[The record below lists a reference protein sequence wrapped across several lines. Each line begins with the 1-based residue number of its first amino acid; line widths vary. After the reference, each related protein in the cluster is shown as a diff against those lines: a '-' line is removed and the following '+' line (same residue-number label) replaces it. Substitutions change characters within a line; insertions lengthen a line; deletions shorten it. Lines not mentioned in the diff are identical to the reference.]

1 MVVGAMVGR
10 AFDEKKI
17 RTRQRLRRRVERTA
31 ATVSGVAAISEE
43 GASDNK
49 LTTLMLRLDCVGLA
63 KELMVVRLI
72 CSDYNG
78 TPSSSFESSSAG
90 AYKIADETKFFSFGT
105 NDLTQMTFGYS
116 KDDVEKFLPIYL
128 SSGILQSDPF
138 EVLDQKGVGQLI
150 KLCPEKVLLN
160 VPNPVVLDID
170 VCALGMSIGIIY
182 CYTGCLKAS
191 VEGGSISLGTKEYA
205 NED

>member
-1 MVVGAMVGR
+1 
-10 AFDEKKI
+10 
-17 RTRQRLRRRVERTA
+17 
-31 ATVSGVAAISEE
+31 
-43 GASDNK
+43 
-49 LTTLMLRLDCVGLA
+49 
-63 KELMVVRLI
+63 MVVRLI

-150 KLCPEKVLLN
+150 KLCPEKV
-160 VPNPVVLDID
+160 VLSDQ
-170 VCALGMSIGIIY
+170 
-182 CYTGCLKAS
+182 T
-191 VEGGSISLGTKEYA
+191 
-205 NED
+205 